1 MNTIQVKKM
10 KKRLYTLIIMV
21 NLILIFVTYK
31 LMPVIQNYPPNSE
44 SISFQKS
51 VEQFS
56 HVEQYSMIF
65 VIGTI
70 IQILALNKSL
80 RNVYMFLNKYYQKD
94 KITYEEIKKTRSD
107 CITVPYKFYMLQ
119 IVIVLILGMA
129 ITLILISNGLTILK
143 FFLMLFAITTLI
155 EIIQFIF
162 IQRELKNVIA
172 KTYKS
177 NEKYEKNIGMRL
189 NFSTNLILQIIPFI
203 AVSIIIISLVGYAK
217 ATKEYSN
224 TKATYYEAYLDNREF
239 EIITLEDLKNVLN
252 TIPLKDVED
261 YYFIIAPNYVEEYTS
276 KQGIVISDFFKKYL
290 DFYFEGNKG
299 IVYEFYGTE
308 QQAFTLKLTDKY
320 GEIWYV
326 GFEYTTTNQSLM
338 GFYIG
343 IIIGSLLIYTVFI
356 YFLAKNISNNIVN
369 VSNSLRKILEKGKD
383 RERSKIAIFS
393 NDEIGDLSYYYNKIE
408 ELTEEHE
415 KELKDNEYVMQRQ
428 AQFAILGEFAGGLAH
443 DLNSPLSAVKLDIS
457 TLKKYMNSDKI
468 SANEHVKTKIDEMLD
483 NIDSSLNSM
492 GNIIM
497 GVRNQIRATGNTDK
511 KEFLLKDV
519 IDGINILYR
528 SVLMKNNCM
537 LQINIPD
544 NLVIYGEKNKLD
556 RVIGNIIKNS
566 IDAYVSNGKKGIIIV
581 EAEQKEKAT
590 IISISD
596 EAGGIDESIKD
607 KIFKEMKTTKD
618 ENGTGFGLY
627 YSNTIIESS
636 FKGKIYFKTQKNK
649 GTTFY
654 IELPKIKEEL

>member
-1 MNTIQVKKM
+1 MNTIEVKKM
-10 KKRLYTLIIMV
+10 RKRLYALIIIV
-21 NLILIFVTYK
+21 NLVLIFVTYK

-51 VEQFS
+51 VEKFS
-56 HVEQYSMIF
+56 HIEQYSMIF

-70 IQILALNKSL
+70 IQILTLNKSL
-80 RNVYMFLNKYYQKD
+80 RNVYMFLNKYYRKD
-94 KITYEEIKKTRSD
+94 KITYEEIKKTRND
-107 CITVPYKFYMLQ
+107 CITIPYKFYMLQ
-119 IVIVLILGMA
+119 IIIILMLGMA

-162 IQRELKNVIA
+162 IQKELKNVIV
-172 KTYKS
+172 KTYKI

-189 NFSTNLILQIIPFI
+189 SFSTNLILQIIPFI

-224 TKATYYEAYLDNREF
+224 TKATYYEAYLDNRQF
-239 EIITLEDLKNVLN
+239 NNITMEELKKVLD
-252 TIPLKDVED
+252 TIPLKDTDD
-261 YYFIIAPNYVEEYTS
+261 YYFIISPNYQEEYTS
-276 KQGIVISDFFKKYL
+276 RKDTEISDFFKKYL
-290 DFYFEGNKG
+290 DFYFDGDEG

-308 QQAFTLKLTDKY
+308 QQAFTLKLRDSY

-326 GFEYTTTNQSLM
+326 GFEYITTNQALM

-343 IIIGSLLIYTVFI
+343 IIVGSLIIYTIFI

-369 VSNSLRKILEKGKD
+369 VSNSLKKISKNGTKN
-383 RERSKIAIFS
+383 ERSKIAIFS

-408 ELTEEHE
+408 ELTEKHE
-415 KELKDNEYVMQRQ
+415 RELKDNEYVMQRQ

-468 SANEHVKTKIDEMLD
+468 STDEQIKLKINEMLD
-483 NIDSSLNSM
+483 NIQSSLSSM

-497 GVRNQIRATGNTDK
+497 SVRNQIRATGDTDK

-528 SVLMKNNCM
+528 SVLMKNNCI
-537 LQINIPD
+537 LQIDVPD
-544 NLVIYGEKNKLD
+544 KLVIYGERNKLD
-556 RVIGNIIKNS
+556 RVIGNVVKNS
-566 IDAYVSNGKKGIIIV
+566 IDAYVSKNKKGIINV
-581 EAEQKEKAT
+581 TAEDREKD
-590 IISISD
+590 IIITISD
-596 EAGGIDESIKD
+596 NAGGIDEDIKD
-607 KIFKEMKTTKD
+607 RIFKEMKTTKN

-636 FKGKIYFKTQKNK
+636 FKGRMYFETQKNE

-654 IELPKIKEEL
+654 IELPKIKEDL